1 MKYFIV
7 LMMLIS
13 FASCS
18 KIPSGDIFKEPKP
31 EVDKTI
37 PKKEIWSNSGDLNGT
52 YDEVWYATIES
63 IKWMKWKTFL
73 TDKKSGSI
81 VLKEA
86 YVYKKD
92 GNLKRIYH
100 WPPKD
105 QILNSD
111 MREYIKTISNIKDS
125 AILDNTGFTHEN
137 MRITL
142 KKSEDNKVRIALEY
156 SVFPYLKSMILGD
169 QIESNYY
176 IESLILEKTKEN
188 LR

>member
-1 MKYFIV
+1 MKYFIALV
-7 LMMLIS
+7 FLIS

-18 KIPSGDIFKEPKP
+18 KIPTGDIFKKPK
-31 EVDKTI
+31 VKKTKST
-37 PKKEIWSNSGDLNGT
+37 PKKEVWTNSEILNAN
-52 YDEVWYATIES
+52 YDEAWNAAIES
-63 IKWMKWKTFL
+63 IKWIKWKTFL

-111 MREYIKTISNIKDS
+111 MSEYIKTISNIKDP
-125 AILDNTGFTHEN
+125 ATLENTGFTHEN
-137 MRITL
+137 MKITL
-142 KKSEDNKVRIALEY
+142 KNSENNKVKIDLEY
-156 SVFPYLKSMILGD
+156 TVFPYLKSMILGN
-169 QIESNYY
+169 QIESNNY
-176 IESLILEKTKEN
+176 IESLIIEKTKEN